1 MISMNRHM
9 LERDS
14 SPDFAGL
21 GGDDPRALDWKVTP
35 TDIIRFALIS
45 ARRHRLLIAAIFL
58 FGVGASI
65 VYFKIRPPLYRV
77 ETTVLTQ
84 RAPALPSPIWST
96 VQDDPTHSVWE
107 LVHQRENLLTLIQQT
122 KLYPSAASSH
132 VDETRRPLLGRFVR
146 LISDASADRDPLD
159 ALVKQLDRKLLVTT
173 KEATIRISIDR
184 PDPSQAY
191 HLVETATQNFLDARH
206 TQEITAIE
214 DMVSMLKGRA
224 DALRD
229 QLDRVTQEAQRR
241 APRQERDSHSELMA
255 IPAAPQSGGEELVR
269 LKAMVDAKERAIQ
282 GMEETRRRQLA
293 DLQAQLDQKRAA
305 FTDAYPGVIQLRQD
319 IEALS
324 QDSPQIV
331 KLREEHQKLQQE
343 YLRQKAQQDS
353 LARLAR
359 RRPAQPSTSPRVSH
373 EAGSVAVEQKAGS
386 VAVEQKAGSVAVE
399 QKAGSVA
406 MEQNEAPFDA
416 RLLYQQVVERLN
428 IAQLELDAARVAF
441 TYRYNVIWPAEV
453 PTDPVS
459 PKAWKIFGLGI
470 PGAPFLA
477 MLAAVLIEL
486 RRGTVLDRWQ
496 VERGLGLPVL
506 AELKRNER
514 Q

>member
-107 LVHQRENLLTLIQQT
+107 LVHRRENLLTLIQQT

-173 KEATIRISIDR
+173 KEATIRISIDW

-229 QLDRVTQEAQRR
+229 QLDGVTQEAQRR
-241 APRQERDSHSELMA
+241 SPRQERDSHSEQMA

-269 LKAMVDAKERAIQ
+269 LKATVDAKERAIQ

-386 VAVEQKAGSVAVE
+386 VA
-399 QKAGSVA
+399 

-470 PGAPFLA
+470 PGALFLA